1 MIFSEESLPGT
12 KKAALP
18 WVVPLSF
25 FVYEAAM
32 T

>member
-1 MIFSEESLPGT
+1 MIFSEETLPGT

-25 FVYEAAM
+25 FLFSRQL
-32 T
+32 